1 MRIAVGTS
9 GFAYKEWKGS
19 FYPADLPADGMLRF
33 YGSRFSTVEI
43 NNTFYRM
50 PTEKVVVGWAADV
63 PDAFTFVLKASQR
76 ITHRKRLK
84 DAGDEVAYFLKTA
97 NVLGPKLGPTLF
109 QLPPNLKKDLPR
121 LQEFLGHVPETWRA
135 AFEFRHASWFDDE
148 VFAALKAHNA
158 ALVIAD
164 TDPEEGETEPLVV
177 PTVATA
183 DWGYLRL
190 RRAAYQKADL
200 TRWAKTVT
208 SQPWKDAFVFFKH
221 EEAGAGPKLA
231 DAFTAELPRS

>member
-9 GFAYKEWKGS
+9 GYAYKEWKGS

-33 YGSRFSTVEI
+33 YGSRFSAVEI

-50 PTEKVVVGWAADV
+50 PTEKVLVGWAADV
-63 PDAFTFVLKASQR
+63 PDGFTFVLKASQR

-84 DAGDEVAYFLKTA
+84 DAGEEVAYFLRTA

-109 QLPPNLKKDLPR
+109 QLPPNLKQDLPR
-121 LQEFLGHVPETWRA
+121 LVDFLSHIPDTWRA
-135 AFEFRHASWFDDE
+135 AFEFRHASWLDDE
-148 VFAALKAHNA
+148 VFAALKARNA

-164 TDPEEGETEPLVV
+164 TDPEEGETEPLRI
-177 PTVATA
+177 PAVATA
-183 DWGYLRL
+183 DCGYLRL
-190 RRAAYQKADL
+190 RRAEYTKADL
-200 TRWAKTVT
+200 ERWATTIT

-221 EEAGAGPKLA
+221 EEAGAGPRLA
-231 DAFTAELPRS
+231 EEFRALLSSG

>member
-1 MRIAVGTS
+1 VRIAVGTS
-9 GFAYKEWKGS
+9 GYAYKEWKGS

-33 YGSRFSTVEI
+33 YGSRFGAVEI

-50 PTEKVVVGWAADV
+50 PTEKVLVGWAGDV
-63 PDAFTFVLKASQR
+63 PVDFTFVLKASQR

-84 DAGDEVAYFLKTA
+84 EAGEEVAYFMKTA
-97 NVLGPKLGPTLF
+97 NVLGSKLGPTLF

-121 LQEFLGHVPETWRA
+121 LTEFLTHIPETWRA
-135 AFEFRHASWFDDE
+135 AFEFRHASWFDDD

-164 TDPEEGETEPLVV
+164 TDPEEGEAEPLKV

-190 RRAAYQKADL
+190 RRAGYQKADL
-200 TRWAKTVT
+200 QQWAKSVQA
-208 SQPWKDAFVFFKH
+208 QPWKDAFVFFKH
-221 EEAGAGPKLA
+221 EDEGAGPKLVE
-231 DAFTAELPRS
+231 AFTALLPTS

>member
-1 MRIAVGTS
+1 MVISVGTS
-9 GFAYKEWKGS
+9 GYAYKEWKGT
-19 FYPADLPADGMLRF
+19 FYPADLPADGMLR
-33 YGSRFSTVEI
+33 YYAGQLPAVEI

-50 PTEKVVVGWAADV
+50 PNEKVLLGWAGEV
-63 PDAFTFVLKASQR
+63 PDGFTFVLKASQR

-84 DAGDEVAYFLKTA
+84 EAGEELGYFLKTA

-121 LQEFLGHVPETWRA
+121 LTDFLALVPRTWRA
-135 AFEFRHASWFDDE
+135 AFEFRHASWLDDE
-148 VFAALKAHNA
+148 VFAALKGHNA

-164 TDPEEGETEPLVV
+164 TDAEEGEAEPLVI

-190 RRAAYQKADL
+190 RRAEYQPADL
-200 TRWAKTVT
+200 KRWATT
-208 SQPWKDAFVFFKH
+208 IASQPWQDAFVFFKH

-231 DAFTAELPRS
+231 AEFRALLPSG

>member
-9 GFAYKEWKGS
+9 GYAYKEWKGS

-33 YGSRFSTVEI
+33 YGSRFRAVEI

-50 PTEKVVVGWAADV
+50 PTEKVLVAWAADV
-63 PDAFTFVLKASQR
+63 PDGFTFVLKASQR

-84 DAGDEVAYFLKTA
+84 DAGEEVAYFLKTA

-148 VFAALKAHNA
+148 VFAALKGHNA

-164 TDPEEGETEPLVV
+164 TDPEEGETDPLVV

-200 TRWAKTVT
+200 KRWAGTIT
-208 SQPWKDAFVFFKH
+208 SQPWHDAFVFFKH